1 MSWRRRRAVR
11 YASTQP
17 PPRHGGGLTRALG
30 VTGALMAKSP
40 FFERIKGDVL
50 KIVAVVP
57 EGKVTTYSSIGEH
70 LDVAPRHVAY
80 ILSMLSPLEQLQVP
94 WFRVVGGDGSLGKVK
109 RAESGETHAD
119 LLRLEGLHVIGNSL
133 AHCLDKVVVSASDL
147 KSGVSKQ
154 VRPPDAPRAKSRK
167 IRLGS
172 K

>member
-1 MSWRRRRAVR
+1 
-11 YASTQP
+11 
-17 PPRHGGGLTRALG
+17 
-30 VTGALMAKSP
+30 MAKSP

-50 KIVAVVP
+50 KIVAVIP

-70 LDVAPRHVAY
+70 LDVVPRHVAY

-94 WFRVVGGDGSLGKVK
+94 WFRVVGGDGGLGKVK
-109 RAESGETHAD
+109 LAESGETQAD
-119 LLRLEGLHVIGNSL
+119 LLRSEGLLVIDNSL

-154 VRPPDAPRAKSRK
+154 VRPPDAPPAKSRR
-167 IRLGS
+167 IRLSS